1 MVKPVTQMLDTR
13 SLASKQSKYEA
24 EDDVIVK
31 ADLGTI
37 YTLLELI
44 LNKTFNEVQQ

>member
-13 SLASKQSKYEA
+13 SLACKQSKYEA

-31 ADLGTI
+31 ADLGSHNLYAI
-37 YTLLELI
+37 AIDPE
-44 LNKTFNEVQQ
+44 